1 MNAVLQAPSTAPD
14 RLATPQAPAW
24 PSSPEVT
31 GTEQDEAALAARFRD
46 GDEDALRETYHRW
59 APTVHALARRS
70 LGNAQD
76 AEDVTQ
82 QVFLSA
88 WRSRERYRPDRGA
101 LGGWIVGITR
111 HVVFDAISA
120 RARRSRIEQ
129 SVARTQHDDIEQH
142 HAEESQNAVDRILVQ
157 HGLAELSPV
166 QRRLLALAVYD
177 DLTHAQIAE
186 RTGLPLGT
194 VKSHIRR
201 GLLALRRIL
210 QER

>member
-1 MNAVLQAPSTAPD
+1 MNAVLQFPLTAPD
-14 RLATPQAPAW
+14 GPTTPRAPTW
-24 PSSPEVT
+24 PSSPEAT
-31 GTEQDEAALAARFRD
+31 GTEENDAALAGRFRA
-46 GDEDALRETYHRW
+46 GDEDALREAYRRW
-59 APTVHALARRS
+59 APTVYALARRS
-70 LGNAQD
+70 LGNTQD

-120 RARRSRIEQ
+120 RTRRLRIEQ
-129 SVARTQHDDIEQH
+129 SVVRTRHDDVEHH
-142 HAEESQNAVDRILVQ
+142 HADESENAVDRILVQ
-157 HGLAELSPV
+157 HGMAELSPV
-166 QRRLLALAVYD
+166 QRQLLALAVYG